1 MPVFT
6 SIGLALG
13 ATVAAS
19 AGAGIGAFGVGV
31 AVASLAAAGIATS
44 IGTSMYGAAQE
55 KSQQKKLIEYQEGQV
70 AAAEAKVAGAE
81 KLAAENAVTTLKKKR
96 LAQTN
101 TILTSPLGLS
111 EEANLGLPSLLGG
124 S

>member
-44 IGTSMYGAAQE
+44 VGTSMYSASQEAKQQEELLQAQE
-55 KSQQKKLIEYQEGQV
+55 DAV
-70 AAAEAKVAGAE
+70 T
-81 KLAAENAVTTLKKKR
+81 AAENKADAAKSLATQEANNKLKKQR

-101 TILTSPLGLS
+101 TILTSPLGVS
-111 EEANLGLPSLLGG
+111 DEANVGLVSLLGG
-124 S
+124 